1 MPGGKEK
8 TTQSG
13 SLRST
18 QAARKAS
25 TTQTSEK
32 SAKHTLSDVSS
43 VSETSF
49 ESGHLTDELG
59 SIKRQLLEIPTKKD
73 IESLR
78 ESLVGRDELKTLV
91 TDIVKGVFVAFEEK
105 IHEEMEKRVERL
117 REECDNK
124 IQALELENESLTNE
138 LKTVREA
145 NLKLKSEVNTNKTIA
160 QEALKAANFNEQ
172 YSRKNN
178 IKIFNLRTTPKQD
191 LRQDLVTLVEKDLN
205 VKLDPSDIS
214 AIHRIPSKNQNLRD
228 NPVIVRFSCAEA
240 KVEIMKH
247 KKNLKNNVHF
257 TEDVTKRNLELMRRI
272 RESEGMESA
281 WYFNTSVY
289 GKTKSGLQMKFDLF
303 DNVEQRIQKESNRQ
317 KR

>member
-73 IESLR
+73 IASLR

-91 TDIVKGVFVAFEEK
+91 TDIVKGVFVAFEER
-105 IHEEMEKRVERL
+105 IHEEMEKKSRDAER
-117 REECDNK
+117 R
-124 IQALELENESLTNE
+124 
-138 LKTVREA
+138 
-145 NLKLKSEVNTNKTIA
+145 
-160 QEALKAANFNEQ
+160 
-172 YSRKNN
+172 
-178 IKIFNLRTTPKQD
+178 
-191 LRQDLVTLVEKDLN
+191 
-205 VKLDPSDIS
+205 
-214 AIHRIPSKNQNLRD
+214 
-228 NPVIVRFSCAEA
+228 
-240 KVEIMKH
+240 M
-247 KKNLKNNVHF
+247 
-257 TEDVTKRNLELMRRI
+257 
-272 RESEGMESA
+272 
-281 WYFNTSVY
+281 
-289 GKTKSGLQMKFDLF
+289 
-303 DNVEQRIQKESNRQ
+303 
-317 KR
+317 